1 MVDSV
6 EGSGM
11 ASRSV
16 PSSHGMLPVLLVICC
31 LVLVD
36 PVGCRRNASSDSAQ
50 LSDVMMRSDLHRT
63 AAPLIQNS
71 DGSEHPVQG
80 TVNEPSAERT
90 GSKHS
95 NRPKHSNSSAPVLM
109 QLAAP
114 PSCKRAT
121 SIKTAFKYINTVLS
135 CVIFAVG
142 IIGNA
147 TLLRIIFQN
156 KSMRNGPNAVIAS
169 LALGDLIYI
178 AIDIPINVYKVLSV
192 TVMVFKCM
200 VLLVLF

>member
-1 MVDSV
+1 MDSV
-6 EGSGM
+6 DGSGM
-11 ASRSV
+11 ATRSV
-16 PSSHGMLPVLLVICC
+16 PSIHGMFPVLLAVCC

-36 PVGCRRNASSDSAQ
+36 PVGCRRNVSSHPTQ
-50 LSDVMMRSDLHRT
+50 LSDVMMRPDLHHT

-71 DGSEHPVQG
+71 DGSEHPVQE

-90 GSKHS
+90 GSKHA
-95 NRPKHSNSSAPVLM
+95 NRPKQSNSSALVLM
-109 QLAAP
+109 RLAAP

-135 CVIFAVG
+135 CVIFTVG

-147 TLLRIIFQN
+147 TLLRIIYQN

-192 TVMVFKCM
+192 TVMVFKYI
-200 VLLVLF
+200 VLLVIF

>member
-11 ASRSV
+11 ASSSV

-50 LSDVMMRSDLHRT
+50 LSDVMMWPDLHRT

-192 TVMVFKCM
+192 TVMVFKCV
-200 VLLVLF
+200 VLLVIF

>member
-1 MVDSV
+1 
-6 EGSGM
+6 M
-11 ASRSV
+11 ATRSV
-16 PSSHGMLPVLLVICC
+16 LSIHKMFPVMLVVCC

-36 PVGCRRNASSDSAQ
+36 PVGCRRNVSSDPAQ
-50 LSDVMMRSDLHRT
+50 LSDVMMRPDFHRT
-63 AAPLIQNS
+63 DPPLIQSS
-71 DGSEHPVQG
+71 DGSEHPVQED
-80 TVNEPSAERT
+80 VNEPSSERT
-90 GSKHS
+90 GSKHA
-95 NRPKHSNSSAPVLM
+95 NRPKRSNSSAPVLM
-109 QLAAP
+109 RLAAP

-147 TLLRIIFQN
+147 TLLRIIYQN

-192 TVMVFKCM
+192 TVMVFNY
-200 VLLVLF
+200 